1 MRRAVKWL
9 LMLSGVSAAMAP
21 AVAQSPPDG
30 QTELPPLQCWWRT
43 DRVAVRVG
51 EPLRLTLTCAAA
63 ETGAATVVPDWDQ
76 LQPDVVDLAPFEVVG
91 GTRSEEVVVPPWRY
105 TQFEYTLRLTGEEF
119 FGLDVPL
126 PPLEISYSIAVG
138 PRGGDGG
145 VVQQGRER
153 TYVLPPLP
161 VKILSLVPKEADDI
175 EEVPAHSF
183 ESIERRRGRAHLAF
197 LIGCGLLAAGALYLL
212 LFVGGAVRALR
223 ARRVKPAFRVP
234 EWRIVLGCR
243 AALRALVAEA
253 GKDGWTESRVGEA
266 LTLLRVLGAL
276 AMDKPLRQQV
286 VARSQVVESGEW
298 ILRRLSLRRPRVAIT
313 ATTTAAELRAHVSPT
328 VSGAALD
335 SLAAAISTCSVLR
348 YAREPDAAAA
358 SEAGRAIED
367 ALRALRE
374 LLLATLLPVRL
385 KMLTT
390 RPAAAGA
397 A

>member
-1 MRRAVKWL
+1 MRRAFTWL
-9 LMLSGVSAAMAP
+9 LLVVGAP
-21 AVAQSPPDG
+21 ALVAQTPPVG

-63 ETGAATVVPDWDQ
+63 ETSAATVVPDWDQ

-105 TQFEYTLRLTGEEF
+105 TQFDYTLRLTGEEF
-119 FGLDVPL
+119 FGVDVPL

-138 PRGGDGG
+138 PPGGA
-145 VVQQGRER
+145 VQQGRER
-153 TYVLPPLP
+153 IYVLPPLP

-197 LIGCGLLAAGALYLL
+197 LVGCGLLAAGVLYLL
-212 LFVGGAVRALR
+212 MFVGGAVRALR
-223 ARRVKPAFRVP
+223 ARRVKPEFRVP
-234 EWRIVLGCR
+234 EWRIVVGCR
-243 AALRALVAEA
+243 AALRKLVVA
-253 GKDGWTESRVGEA
+253 GGREGWTGSRVGEA

-276 AMDKPLRQQV
+276 ALDKPPRQQV
-286 VARSQVVESGEW
+286 VARDRPVESGEW
-298 ILRRLSLRRPRVAIT
+298 VLRRLSLRRPRVAIT
-313 ATTTAAELRAHVSPT
+313 ATTTAAQLRAHPSPR

-335 SLAAAISTCSVLR
+335 SLAAALSTCSAMR
-348 YAREPDAAAA
+348 YAPEPDDAGA

-367 ALRALRE
+367 ALRASRE
-374 LLLATLLPVRL
+374 LLTATLLPVRL
-385 KMLTT
+385 KMLAA
-390 RPAAAGA
+390 PATVGGA
-397 A
+397 